1 MFSATVSKG
10 ISANLMKKTAKR
22 RRSKIELKEAREREA
37 YEKALLSEKLAEVA
51 DLKQQISGMNNNLAQ
66 ASDLHQQVQNLVN
79 EGIIKQADDGRLV
92 EVDDQQER
100 ESIQIATGSKRKTG
114 GVGIGGDRRQA
125 QLFGPS

>member
-1 MFSATVSKG
+1 
-10 ISANLMKKTAKR
+10 MKKTAKR

-51 DLKQQISGMNNNLAQ
+51 ELKQQISGMNNNLAQ

-100 ESIQIATGSKRKTG
+100 ESIQIATGSKRKAG
-114 GVGIGGDRRQA
+114 GVGIGDDRRQA
-125 QLFGPS
+125 QLFGAS